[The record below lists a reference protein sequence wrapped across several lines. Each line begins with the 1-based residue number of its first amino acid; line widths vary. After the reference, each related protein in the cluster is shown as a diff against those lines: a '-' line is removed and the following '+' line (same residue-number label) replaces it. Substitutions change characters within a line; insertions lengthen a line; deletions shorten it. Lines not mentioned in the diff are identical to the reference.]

1 MNIFNTYKGLPK
13 CIYALFCVQ
22 IINRLGDFVFPFLS
36 LLLTQKLNFSYS
48 MTGLVVMTASLVA
61 IPASLLGGRLADL
74 VSRRKTYLI
83 GQGLAALAVLI
94 CGVIK
99 NPIAIIILLIVSAF
113 FNGFV
118 RPTISAITSDVLSPK
133 KRQIGSSLTY
143 LGINIGVALGPIIAG
158 FLFNNY
164 LSLLFIF
171 DGLSSFIAIIIFY
184 IFVEETMPQG
194 GSVHEKNIKEKEA
207 SGNLIEVLL
216 KRPSLTFFLIINMF
230 FSFAYSQS
238 TFSLPMM
245 MNEVFKANGA
255 TKYGYLMSINAIT
268 VIFLTVLV
276 IALTKRFK
284 TLINVIIA
292 GVFYMI
298 GFGMI
303 GLIGKSFSLYIIS
316 TILWSIGEVIAAT
329 NNGVYLAN
337 NSPQNFRAR
346 ISGVSNLTSALAK
359 AVGTSGL
366 GKYIDCYG
374 INEVWSLVFIVA
386 FIGLCLMIALHIYN
400 LKSEKLNTGIFE
412 VKDEICKKNK
422 GITIHSS

>member
-1 MNIFNTYKGLPK
+1 MGFIFLSDISRGGLKLNVFNTYKGLPK

-22 IINRLGDFVFPFLS
+22 VINRLGDFVFPFLS

-48 MTGLVVMTASLVA
+48 MTGIVVMTASLVA

-74 VSRRKTYLI
+74 VSRRRTYLI

-94 CGVIK
+94 CGFIK
-99 NPIAIIILLIVSAF
+99 NPIAIISLVIISAF

-118 RPTISAITSDVLSPK
+118 RPTISAITSDVLTPN

-143 LGINIGVALGPIIAG
+143 LGINIGVALGPIVAG

-164 LSLLFIF
+164 LSLLFIL

-184 IFVEETMPQG
+184 IFVEETRPQG
-194 GSVHEKNIKEKEA
+194 GNSPEKNIKEKEA

-245 MNEVFKANGA
+245 MNEVFKTNGA
-255 TKYGYLMSINAIT
+255 TNYGYLMSINAIT

-276 IALTKRFK
+276 IALTKRLK
-284 TLINVIIA
+284 TLINIIIA
-292 GVFYMI
+292 GAFYMI

-303 GLIGKSFSLYIIS
+303 GVIGNSFFLYIVS

-329 NNGVYLAN
+329 NSGVYLAN
-337 NSPQNFRAR
+337 NSPNNFRAR
-346 ISGVSNLTSALAK
+346 ISGVSNLTNALSK

-366 GKYIDCYG
+366 GTYIDCYG
-374 INEVWSLVFIVA
+374 INKVWSLVFIITFVG
-386 FIGLCLMIALHIYN
+386 ICLMIALHIYS
-400 LKSEKLNTGIFE
+400 LKNERLNTG
-412 VKDEICKKNK
+412 
-422 GITIHSS
+422 SLAS

>member
-1 MNIFNTYKGLPK
+1 VNIFNTYKGLPK

-22 IINRLGDFVFPFLS
+22 VINRLGDFVFPFLS

-48 MTGLVVMTASLVA
+48 MTGVIVMTASLVA

-83 GQGLAALAVLI
+83 GQGLASLAVLI
-94 CGVIK
+94 CGIIK

-118 RPTISAITSDVLSPK
+118 RPTISAITADVLPSK

-164 LSLLFIF
+164 LSLLFIL

-184 IFVEETMPQG
+184 IFVEETRPQG
-194 GSVHEKNIKEKEA
+194 GSKYEKNIKEKEA

-230 FSFAYSQS
+230 YSFAYGQV

-245 MNEVFKANGA
+245 MNDVFKENGA
-255 TKYGYLMSINAIT
+255 TNYGYLMSINAIT

-284 TLINVIIA
+284 TLINIIIA
-292 GVFYMI
+292 GIFYMI

-303 GLIGKSFSLYIIS
+303 GVIGNSFSLFIIS

-337 NSPQNFRAR
+337 NSPENFRAR
-346 ISGVSNLTSALAK
+346 ISAASNLTYALSTAL
-359 AVGTSGL
+359 GTSVL
-366 GKYIDCYG
+366 GKYIDYYG
-374 INEVWSLVFIVA
+374 INKVWSLVFIAV
-386 FIGLCLMIALHIYN
+386 FIGICLMVRLHIYN
-400 LKSEKLNTGIFE
+400 LKSEKLNTGVLE

-422 GITIHSS
+422 GISIHSS

>member
-1 MNIFNTYKGLPK
+1 MSIFNTYKGLPK

-48 MTGLVVMTASLVA
+48 MTGVIVMTASLVT
-61 IPASLLGGRLADL
+61 IPASLLGGRSADL
-74 VSRRKTYLI
+74 LSRRKTYLI
-83 GQGLAALAVLI
+83 GQGIAALAVLI
-94 CGVIK
+94 CGFIK
-99 NPIAIIILLIVSAF
+99 NPIAIISLLIVSAF

-118 RPTISAITSDVLSPK
+118 RPTIYAITSDVLSPE

-164 LSLLFIF
+164 LSLLFIL

-184 IFVEETMPQG
+184 IFVEETRPQG
-194 GSVHEKNIKEKEA
+194 GSIPEKNIKEKEA

-216 KRPSLTFFLIINMF
+216 KRPSLAFFLIINMF
-230 FSFAYSQS
+230 FSFAYSQT

-255 TKYGYLMSINAIT
+255 NNYGYLMSINAIT
-268 VIFLTVLV
+268 VIFLTV
-276 IALTKRFK
+276 IIISITKRFK
-284 TLINVIIA
+284 TLINIIIG

-303 GLIGKSFSLYIIS
+303 GIIGSSFFLFIIS
-316 TILWSIGEVIAAT
+316 TLSWSIGEVIT
-329 NNGVYLAN
+329 VPNNGVYLAN
-337 NSPQNFRAR
+337 NSPKNFRAR
-346 ISGVSNLTSALAK
+346 ISAVSNLTYALSTAL
-359 AVGTSGL
+359 GTSVL
-366 GKYIDCYG
+366 GKYIDYYG
-374 INEVWSLVFIVA
+374 IHKVWSLVFIAV
-386 FIGLCLMIALHIYN
+386 FIGICLMTALHIYN
-400 LKSEKLNTGIFE
+400 FKHESLK
-412 VKDEICKKNK
+412 
-422 GITIHSS
+422 